1 MFCGSSWTSENVDSD
16 KSTLINFVQL
26 SRQLK
31 KMVDEMERDFE
42 KLERQ
47 LTNWHLDWQLDHW
60 QLEETIDKGKTRT
73 SY

>member
-1 MFCGSSWTSENVDSD
+1 MFCGSSWTSEYVDSD

-26 SRQLK
+26 SRHLK

-47 LTNWHLDWQLDHW
+47 LTN
-60 QLEETIDKGKTRT
+60 
-73 SY
+73 